1 MNNKINQALWL
12 LQQSKAKI
20 DMTTSIEGAE
30 PRSAK
35 PSRVLENQP
44 NARRTMEALRDMG
57 YDSYGSVLD
66 ITDNCVDAHATKIA
80 IEISDQKSD
89 IILKIDDNGTGMDE
103 DTLSEALRL
112 GSDTEREPTDL
123 GKFGMG
129 LVTASIGLSQR
140 VEVLTKE
147 IDGSLLYGGFDLE
160 QIATENRFIK
170 WIGPA
175 TKEQAAAFDRPKGTR
190 VQLSKTDR
198 ISNRNVTTFANTLRG
213 RIGQVFRKFLKSGVS
228 ITVNGKAVEPID
240 PLMLGDPKTKLVLD
254 TEIAVDGK
262 GSAILRVVD
271 LPDFGG
277 AGNKA
282 AGIIPQ
288 NSGFYIVRNN
298 REIME
303 ANTFDFYKKHPDNSH
318 FRAELS
324 FDGSLDAHFHTDVK
338 KMSIHPS
345 QSFLDKLRQATQALI
360 TESAR
365 EGRARANAERGQ
377 IDHSAAEANI
387 TRRASLIP
395 KPKALIEKRTPR
407 GGKGTH
413 PRSNGGQTR
422 TPHVTNLRTISGLKV
437 AFDEGNYGDQNPFY
451 LVKQEGR
458 TITVTYN
465 REHPFYR
472 EFLEHASDSKVVAIL
487 DYLVFAIANAELL
500 VPEHA
505 TVVKTN
511 VNATLVGLLV

>member
-1 MNNKINQALWL
+1 MSTA
-12 LQQSKAKI
+12 
-20 DMTTSIEGAE
+20 IESAE

-35 PSRVLENQP
+35 SSRVLENPP
-44 NARRTMEALRDMG
+44 NARRTMEALRELG
-57 YDSYGSVLD
+57 YDSYASILD
-66 ITDNCVDAHATKIA
+66 IIDNCIDAHATKID
-80 IEISDQKSD
+80 IEIGEQKGD
-89 IILKIDDNGTGMDE
+89 IVITIGDDGTGMDE
-103 DTLSEALRL
+103 ETLSEALRL
-112 GSDTEREPTDL
+112 GSDTEREAGDL

-129 LVTASIGLSQR
+129 LVTASIGLSQS

-147 IDGSLLYGGFDLE
+147 TDGKLLYGGFDLE
-160 QIATENRFIK
+160 EIAAENRFVK

-175 TKEQAAAFDRPKGTR
+175 TKEQSVSFSRERGTR
-190 VQLSKTDR
+190 GRLSKTDR
-198 ISNRNVTTFANTLRG
+198 ISNRNATTFANTLRP
-213 RIGQVFRKFLKSGVS
+213 RVGQVFRKFLKSGVT
-228 ITVNGKAVEPID
+228 ITVNGKPVEPID
-240 PLMLGDPKTKLVLD
+240 PLMLSDAKTRLVLD
-254 TEIAVDGK
+254 TEIEIDGK

-271 LPDFGG
+271 LPDFGA
-277 AGNKA
+277 AGNKS

-303 ANTFDFYKKHPDNSH
+303 AHTFDFYKKHPDFSH

-360 TESAR
+360 TESGR
-365 EGRARANAERGQ
+365 QGRARANVDKGQ
-377 IDHSAAEANI
+377 IDHSTAEANI
-387 TRRASLIP
+387 TRRAPLIP
-395 KPKALIEKRTPR
+395 KPKALIEKRTPH

-413 PRSNGGQTR
+413 PSGDGERPR
-422 TPHVTNLRTISGLKV
+422 RPHVTNLKTISGLKV
-437 AFDEGNYGDQNPFY
+437 AFNEGDYGEQSPFY

-465 REHPFYR
+465 REHPFWR
-472 EFLEHASDSKVVAIL
+472 EFLEHAADAKVVAIL
-487 DYLVFAIANAELL
+487 DYLVFAMANSELL
-500 VPEHA
+500 MPEPA
-505 TVVKTN
+505 NIVKTN

>member
-1 MNNKINQALWL
+1 MSTA
-12 LQQSKAKI
+12 
-20 DMTTSIEGAE
+20 IESAE

-35 PSRVLENQP
+35 SSRVLENP
-44 NARRTMEALRDMG
+44 PHARRTMEALRELG
-57 YDSYGSVLD
+57 YDSYASILD
-66 ITDNCVDAHATKIA
+66 ILDNCIDAHATI
-80 IEISDQKSD
+80 INVEIGEQKGD
-89 IILKIDDNGTGMDE
+89 IVITIDDDGTGMDE

-112 GSDTEREPTDL
+112 GSDTEREAGDL

-129 LVTASIGLSQR
+129 LVTASIGLSQS

-147 IDGSLLYGGFDLE
+147 VDGPALCGGFDLE
-160 QIATENRFIK
+160 QIAAENRFVK
-170 WIGPA
+170 WIGLA
-175 TKEQAAAFDRPKGTR
+175 TKEQAASFPRTKGTR
-190 VQLSKTDR
+190 VRLSKTDR
-198 ISNRNVTTFANTLRG
+198 ISNRNATTFANTLRP
-213 RIGQVFRKFLKSGVS
+213 RIGQVFRKFLKSGVT
-228 ITVNGKAVEPID
+228 ITVNGKPVDPID
-240 PLMLGDPKTKLVLD
+240 PLMLSDAKTRLVLD
-254 TEIAVDGK
+254 TEIEVDGK
-262 GSAILRVVD
+262 GAAILRVVD

-277 AGNKA
+277 AGNTS

-288 NSGFYIVRNN
+288 NSGFYVVRNN

-303 ANTFDFYKKHPDNSH
+303 AHTFGFYKKHPDYSH

-360 TESAR
+360 TESGR
-365 EGRARANAERGQ
+365 EGRARANTEKGQ
-377 IDHSAAEANI
+377 IDHSTAEANI

-407 GGKGTH
+407 GRTGTH
-413 PRSNGGQTR
+413 PHRDGEKPR

-437 AFDEGNYGDQNPFY
+437 AFDEGDYGEQSPFY

-472 EFLEHASDSKVVAIL
+472 EFLEHAADPKVVAIL
-487 DYLVFAIANAELL
+487 DYLVFAIANSELL
-500 VPEHA
+500 VPEQA
-505 TVVKTN
+505 NIVKTN